1 MCPESSEARQLR
13 IYRCKNFPLE
23 WELCAV
29 PMDGVSAA
37 DSMLFEHGGK
47 WWMLTNIDRSGLDDH
62 CSELCLFYAS
72 SPFDQDWTPHPQ
84 NPLRIDADGGRNAGL
99 ILEDKRMFRAAQ
111 RQGFD
116 QYGKG
121 LALYEIVE
129 LNEQVYVERLVSQID
144 CSYRSGLLGSHH
156 VSTTGKITVFD
167 HVGRVF
173 FP

>member
-1 MCPESSEARQLR
+1 
-13 IYRCKNFPLE
+13 
-23 WELCAV
+23 
-29 PMDGVSAA
+29 
-37 DSMLFEHGGK
+37 
-47 WWMLTNIDRSGLDDH
+47 
-62 CSELCLFYAS
+62 
-72 SPFDQDWTPHPQ
+72 
-84 NPLRIDADGGRNAGL
+84 LRIDADGGRNAGL